1 MHRSRELPTAPFYAP
16 EPGAADM
23 PEPPAV
29 RTAAADATMMRVS
42 DTAQV
47 TDNPAQSRFELDT
60 DGHVAELVY
69 HRNGRR
75 LVIIHTD
82 VPVELEGRGIGGR
95 LVTAA
100 IDRAAREGLT
110 VVPLCPFA
118 RSWLERHAD
127 EAAKVTIDW
136 G

>member
-1 MHRSRELPTAPFYAP
+1 MSTGWHDEQ
-16 EPGAADM
+16 
-23 PEPPAV
+23 
-29 RTAAADATMMRVS
+29 VS
-42 DTAQV
+42 DAPRV
-47 TDNPAQSRFELDT
+47 TDNQAQSRFELDA

-75 LVIIHTD
+75 LALIHTD
-82 VPVELEGRGIGGR
+82 VPAELEGRGIGGQ

-127 EAAKVTIDW
+127 EAAKATIDW
-136 G
+136 AGRAG